1 MRHLEAQARRDPLPV
16 ANDTGFTGQHELR
29 CIRLPGRPGIEAAA
43 GQRRLGLGREKE
55 AEGYVAL
62 GQIGV
67 FQGGK
72 HQLMADRAAA
82 GADALALE
90 IGKGL
95 DGRVRAHQNG
105 KAALLCP
112 RGQDGPDRS
121 PRGDREG
128 EGRIADDAGIDGL
141 GVEGLQQRSRGREL
155 APFDLVGQIL
165 EHAGGLHQGA
175 GAAALIA
182 DLEDRL
188 GPGGRPRQGER
199 GSGRQK
205 GDTLHDSAPL
215 LGRHGALVGSLGEQA
230 AEGGDQLASVLNRVL
245 QGIEAP
251 DEEGRDPEIVVVEQ
265 GIGDLIGRAD
275 KGRRVPCAPV
285 SCGNGGVEALVE
297 PIALGGCGE
306 QPACPFDWAAVQQ
319 RPAPLP
325 PAPL

>member
-1 MRHLEAQARRDPLPV
+1 M
-16 ANDTGFTGQHELR
+16 
-29 CIRLPGRPGIEAAA
+29 RLPLRSA
-43 GQRRLGLGREKE
+43 K
-55 AEGYVAL
+55 
-62 GQIGV
+62 
-67 FQGGK
+67 
-72 HQLMADRAAA
+72 D
-82 GADALALE
+82 
-90 IGKGL
+90 L

-105 KAALLCP
+105 KPTLICP

-121 PRGDREG
+121 PRGDRES

-155 APFDLVGQIL
+155 APLDLVGQIL
-165 EHAGGLHQGA
+165 EHAGGFHQGA
-175 GAAALIA
+175 GPAALIA
-182 DLEDRL
+182 DLENRL
-188 GPGGRPRQGER
+188 GPGGRPRQGES

-205 GDTLHDSAPL
+205 GYTFHGSSPL

-275 KGRRVPCAPV
+275 KGRRVPLRA
-285 SCGNGGVEALVE
+285 GDGRDGGVEPLVE

-306 QPACPFDWAAVQQ
+306 QPACPFVWAAVQR